1 MAKYK
6 KSYKN
11 SRRNNGTS
19 ETLSSKIAA
28 EIQTLEERIKEETPK
43 RGYVPPLNQTVAFRA
58 LPLSNNTLRG
68 LEEGYKK
75 NDKKFSAMT
84 DIQNA
89 CIPHALAGRDI
100 LGAARTGSGKTLAFL
115 VPVLEKL
122 YRSGFSAMMDG
133 PGAIVLSPTRELA
146 VQIFQVLRSVGA
158 FHNFSAGLLVGGK
171 KEFYLEQAR
180 VGRMNII
187 IGTPGRVLQHLEQ
200 TPDLDVNGL
209 QILVLDEADR
219 ILDMGFRDQMIKILD
234 YLPKGAKDGG
244 PRQTLLFSATQTKR
258 VADLAALS
266 LHKPEYIGVHDKLST
281 GPTPESLQQSY
292 VVIPLGNK
300 LDTVYSFIKSHL
312 KKKSIIFFNS
322 CSQVRHAYDL
332 FCALQPGVPLLAL
345 HGKLH
350 QERRTRVYF
359 DYLQR
364 PHAVLFCTD
373 VAARGLDFPDVDW
386 VVQADAPED
395 KDMYIHRVGRTARYT
410 AGGRAMICLLPSEE
424 PGMKKIFEDAK
435 IPIKKLAINPTKTVV
450 VSQRASGIVA
460 SKPDLNNLAKKA
472 YKSYLRSVYL
482 MPNKDIFKIEEIP
495 FDEYAASLGLAATPS
510 LRFLKELKSK
520 SREDLRG
527 AKNVNR
533 KLEKLK
539 EQIKAEKLRKKLE
552 KIGKA
557 ADDGNS
563 SSKRKRAEDEDE
575 DEILVMK
582 KQRDW
587 NKDEDDAEELPLV
600 DVNQVSKSRSEK
612 RIRVDGANGENK
624 HIVFNDD
631 GEEREDDMRLVLKPS
646 VFGGETMKSE
656 ELAEA
661 NEEYLRRVKERLIA
675 NKEIDRKDEKER
687 IREKHKL
694 KKLKAKEMEETD
706 ENGGEEAMVTLAS
719 ADDESNDQSDDS
731 GSDSSDSSSDDSS
744 DESSSSN
751 DSDEDPDELDIRKQE
766 EIALA
771 LIQGSVNN

>member
-1 MAKYK
+1 
-6 KSYKN
+6 
-11 SRRNNGTS
+11 
-19 ETLSSKIAA
+19 
-28 EIQTLEERIKEETPK
+28 
-43 RGYVPPLNQTVAFRA
+43 
-58 LPLSNNTLRG
+58 
-68 LEEGYKK
+68 
-75 NDKKFSAMT
+75 
-84 DIQNA
+84 
-89 CIPHALAGRDI
+89 
-100 LGAARTGSGKTLAFL
+100 
-115 VPVLEKL
+115 
-122 YRSGFSAMMDG
+122 
-133 PGAIVLSPTRELA
+133 
-146 VQIFQVLRSVGA
+146 
-158 FHNFSAGLLVGGK
+158 
-171 KEFYLEQAR
+171 
-180 VGRMNII
+180 
-187 IGTPGRVLQHLEQ
+187 
-200 TPDLDVNGL
+200 
-209 QILVLDEADR
+209 
-219 ILDMGFRDQMIKILD
+219 MGFRDQMIKILD

-266 LHKPEYIGVHDKLST
+266 LYKPEYIGVHDKLST
-281 GPTPESLQQSY
+281 GPTPDSLQQSY

-410 AGGRAMICLLPSEE
+410 AGGRAMVCLLPSEE
-424 PGMKKIFEDAK
+424 PGMKMLFEEAK

-482 MPNKDIFKIEEIP
+482 MPNKEIFKIEELP
-495 FDEYAASLGLAATPS
+495 YDDYAASLGLAATPS

-533 KLEKLK
+533 KLERLK

-552 KIGKA
+552 KLGKT
-557 ADDGNS
+557 ADDGNA
-563 SSKRKRAEDEDE
+563 SSKRKRGEDEE
-575 DEILVMK
+575 DDDILVMK
-582 KQRDW
+582 KQHDW
-587 NKDEDDAEELPLV
+587 NEVDDNTNLPQV

-624 HIVFNDD
+624 HIVFNED
-631 GEEREDDMRLVLKPS
+631 GEEREDDMRLVLKQSP
-646 VFGGETMKSE
+646 FGGELLKTE

-661 NEEYLRRVKERLIA
+661 NEEYLRRIKERLIA
-675 NKEIDRKDEKER
+675 NKEIDRKEEKER
-687 IREKHKL
+687 IKEKHKI
-694 KKLKAKEMEETD
+694 KKLKAKEAEERD
-706 ENGGEEAMVTLAS
+706 DNGAEEAMVTLAS
-719 ADDESNDQSDDS
+719 ADDNSESDD
-731 GSDSSDSSSDDSS
+731 GSDSSDSDSSSSSSDDSS
-744 DESSSSN
+744 DDSSSDG
-751 DSDEDPDELDIRKQE
+751 DSDDNPDEVEIRKQE

-771 LIQGSVNN
+771 LMQGKENS

>member
-11 SRRNNGTS
+11 SRRNNGTT
-19 ETLSSKIAA
+19 ETLSSRIAS
-28 EIQTLEERIKEETPK
+28 EIETLAVRIKEETPK
-43 RGYVPPLNQTVAFRA
+43 RGYVPPLNQTVSFRT
-58 LPLSNNTLRG
+58 LPISSNTLRG

-75 NDKKFSAMT
+75 NAKKFSTMT

-115 VPVLEKL
+115 IPILEKL

-133 PGAIVLSPTRELA
+133 PGALVLSPTRELA

-171 KEFYLEQAR
+171 KEFHLEQAR

-200 TPDLDVNGL
+200 TPDLDVDGL

-266 LHKPEYIGVHDKLST
+266 LYKPEYIGVHDKLST

-312 KKKSIIFFNS
+312 KKKSIVFFNS

-410 AGGRAMICLLPSEE
+410 AGGRAMVCLLPSEE
-424 PGMKKIFEDAK
+424 PGMKQIFEEAK

-495 FDEYAASLGLAATPS
+495 FDEYAASLGLAATPP

-520 SREDLRG
+520 NREDLRG

-533 KLEKLK
+533 KLERLK

-552 KIGKA
+552 KLGKTPQ
-557 ADDGNS
+557 DDTT
-563 SSKRKRAEDEDE
+563 SSKRKRVEEEDD
-575 DEILVMK
+575 DDILVMK
-582 KQRDW
+582 KKHDW
-587 NKDEDDAEELPLV
+587 NVEDDDTNLPQV

-624 HIVFNDD
+624 RIVFNDD
-631 GEEREDDMRLVLKPS
+631 GEEREDNMRLVLNQS
-646 VFGGETMKSE
+646 AFGTETMNTE
-656 ELAEA
+656 DVAEA
-661 NEEYLRRVKERLIA
+661 NEQYLRRIKERLNA
-675 NKEIDRKDEKER
+675 NKERDRIEEKER
-687 IREKHKL
+687 IREKHKI
-694 KKLKAKEMEETD
+694 KKLKAKEAEEIND
-706 ENGGEEAMVTLAS
+706 DGEKAMVTLAS
-719 ADDESNDQSDDS
+719 GDENSESDD
-731 GSDSSDSSSDDSS
+731 GSDDSDSSSSSPDESS
-744 DESSSSN
+744 DESSSSS
-751 DSDEDPDELDIRKQE
+751 DSDNDADETDIRKQE
-766 EIALA
+766 EIALE
-771 LIQGSVNN
+771 LIKGKGTN

>member
-1 MAKYK
+1 
-6 KSYKN
+6 
-11 SRRNNGTS
+11 
-19 ETLSSKIAA
+19 
-28 EIQTLEERIKEETPK
+28 
-43 RGYVPPLNQTVAFRA
+43 
-58 LPLSNNTLRG
+58 
-68 LEEGYKK
+68 
-75 NDKKFSAMT
+75 
-84 DIQNA
+84 
-89 CIPHALAGRDI
+89 
-100 LGAARTGSGKTLAFL
+100 
-115 VPVLEKL
+115 
-122 YRSGFSAMMDG
+122 
-133 PGAIVLSPTRELA
+133 
-146 VQIFQVLRSVGA
+146 
-158 FHNFSAGLLVGGK
+158 
-171 KEFYLEQAR
+171 
-180 VGRMNII
+180 
-187 IGTPGRVLQHLEQ
+187 
-200 TPDLDVNGL
+200 
-209 QILVLDEADR
+209 
-219 ILDMGFRDQMIKILD
+219 MGFRDQMIKILD

-266 LHKPEYIGVHDKLST
+266 LYKPEYIGVHDKLST
-281 GPTPESLQQSY
+281 GPTPDSLQQSY

-410 AGGRAMICLLPSEE
+410 AGGRAMVCLLPSEE
-424 PGMKKIFEDAK
+424 PGMKMMFEEAK

-482 MPNKDIFKIEEIP
+482 MPNKEIFKIEELP
-495 FDEYAASLGLAATPS
+495 YDDYAASLGLAATPS

-533 KLEKLK
+533 KLERLK

-552 KIGKA
+552 KLGKT
-557 ADDGNS
+557 ADDGNA
-563 SSKRKRAEDEDE
+563 SSKRKRGEEEDD
-575 DEILVMK
+575 DILVMK
-582 KQRDW
+582 KQHDW
-587 NKDEDDAEELPLV
+587 NEVDDNTNLPQV

-612 RIRVDGANGENK
+612 RIRDDGANGENK

-631 GEEREDDMRLVLKPS
+631 GEEREDDMRLVLKQSP
-646 VFGGETMKSE
+646 FGGELLKTE

-675 NKEIDRKDEKER
+675 NKEIDRKEEKER
-687 IREKHKL
+687 IKEKHKI
-694 KKLKAKEMEETD
+694 KKLKAKEAEERD
-706 ENGGEEAMVTLAS
+706 DNGAEEAMVTLAS
-719 ADDESNDQSDDS
+719 ADDNSESDD
-731 GSDSSDSSSDDSS
+731 GSDSSDSDSSSSSSDDSS
-744 DESSSSN
+744 DDSSSGG
-751 DSDEDPDELDIRKQE
+751 DSDDNPDEAEIRKQE

-771 LIQGSVNN
+771 LIQGKENS

>member
-1 MAKYK
+1 
-6 KSYKN
+6 
-11 SRRNNGTS
+11 
-19 ETLSSKIAA
+19 
-28 EIQTLEERIKEETPK
+28 
-43 RGYVPPLNQTVAFRA
+43 
-58 LPLSNNTLRG
+58 
-68 LEEGYKK
+68 
-75 NDKKFSAMT
+75 
-84 DIQNA
+84 
-89 CIPHALAGRDI
+89 
-100 LGAARTGSGKTLAFL
+100 
-115 VPVLEKL
+115 
-122 YRSGFSAMMDG
+122 
-133 PGAIVLSPTRELA
+133 
-146 VQIFQVLRSVGA
+146 
-158 FHNFSAGLLVGGK
+158 
-171 KEFYLEQAR
+171 
-180 VGRMNII
+180 
-187 IGTPGRVLQHLEQ
+187 
-200 TPDLDVNGL
+200 
-209 QILVLDEADR
+209 
-219 ILDMGFRDQMIKILD
+219 MIKILD

-266 LHKPEYIGVHDKLST
+266 LYKPEYIGVHDKLST

-312 KKKSIIFFNS
+312 KKKSIVFFNS

-410 AGGRAMICLLPSEE
+410 AGGRAMVCLLPSEE
-424 PGMKKIFEDAK
+424 PGMKQIFEEAK

-495 FDEYAASLGLAATPS
+495 FDEYAASLGLAATPP

-520 SREDLRG
+520 NREDLRG

-533 KLEKLK
+533 KLERLK

-552 KIGKA
+552 KLGKTPQ
-557 ADDGNS
+557 DDTT
-563 SSKRKRAEDEDE
+563 SSKRKRVEEEDD
-575 DEILVMK
+575 DDILVMK
-582 KQRDW
+582 KKHDW
-587 NKDEDDAEELPLV
+587 NVEDDDTNLPQV

-624 HIVFNDD
+624 RIVFNDD
-631 GEEREDDMRLVLKPS
+631 GEEREDNMRLVLNQS
-646 VFGGETMKSE
+646 AFGTETMNTE
-656 ELAEA
+656 DVAEA
-661 NEEYLRRVKERLIA
+661 NEQYLRRIKERLNA
-675 NKEIDRKDEKER
+675 NKERDRIEEKER
-687 IREKHKL
+687 IREKHKI
-694 KKLKAKEMEETD
+694 KKLKAKEAEEIND
-706 ENGGEEAMVTLAS
+706 DGEKAMVTLAS
-719 ADDESNDQSDDS
+719 GDENSESDD
-731 GSDSSDSSSDDSS
+731 GSDDSDSSSSSPDESS
-744 DESSSSN
+744 DESSSSS
-751 DSDEDPDELDIRKQE
+751 DSDNDADETDIRKQE
-766 EIALA
+766 EIALE
-771 LIQGSVNN
+771 LIKGKGTN

>member
-1 MAKYK
+1 
-6 KSYKN
+6 
-11 SRRNNGTS
+11 
-19 ETLSSKIAA
+19 
-28 EIQTLEERIKEETPK
+28 
-43 RGYVPPLNQTVAFRA
+43 
-58 LPLSNNTLRG
+58 
-68 LEEGYKK
+68 
-75 NDKKFSAMT
+75 
-84 DIQNA
+84 
-89 CIPHALAGRDI
+89 
-100 LGAARTGSGKTLAFL
+100 
-115 VPVLEKL
+115 
-122 YRSGFSAMMDG
+122 
-133 PGAIVLSPTRELA
+133 
-146 VQIFQVLRSVGA
+146 
-158 FHNFSAGLLVGGK
+158 
-171 KEFYLEQAR
+171 
-180 VGRMNII
+180 
-187 IGTPGRVLQHLEQ
+187 
-200 TPDLDVNGL
+200 
-209 QILVLDEADR
+209 
-219 ILDMGFRDQMIKILD
+219 MGFRDQMIKILD

-266 LHKPEYIGVHDKLST
+266 LYKPEYIGVHDKLST
-281 GPTPESLQQSY
+281 GPTPDSLQQSY

-410 AGGRAMICLLPSEE
+410 AGGRAMVCLLPSEE
-424 PGMKKIFEDAK
+424 PGMKMMFEEAK

-482 MPNKDIFKIEEIP
+482 MPNKEIFKIEELP
-495 FDEYAASLGLAATPS
+495 YDDYAASLGLAATPS

-533 KLEKLK
+533 KLERLK

-552 KIGKA
+552 KLGKT
-557 ADDGNS
+557 ADDGNA
-563 SSKRKRAEDEDE
+563 SSKRKRGEEEDD
-575 DEILVMK
+575 DILVMK
-582 KQRDW
+582 KQHDW
-587 NKDEDDAEELPLV
+587 NEVDDNTNLPQV

-631 GEEREDDMRLVLKPS
+631 GEEREDDMRLVLKQSP
-646 VFGGETMKSE
+646 FGGELLKTE

-675 NKEIDRKDEKER
+675 NKEIDRKEEKER
-687 IREKHKL
+687 IKEKHKI
-694 KKLKAKEMEETD
+694 KKLKAKEAEERD
-706 ENGGEEAMVTLAS
+706 DNGAEEAMVTLAS
-719 ADDESNDQSDDS
+719 ADDNSESDD
-731 GSDSSDSSSDDSS
+731 GSDSSDSDSSSSSSDDSS
-744 DESSSSN
+744 DDSSSGG
-751 DSDEDPDELDIRKQE
+751 DSDDNPDEAEIRKQE

-771 LIQGSVNN
+771 LIQGKENS